1 MDTKNE
7 VYMITINFCQLAKV
21 GKPVG
26 HPAFVRSLL
35 CNFLGA
41 FWSENPF
48 EVLLYYFEFLLII
61 KLGKQN

>member
-7 VYMITINFCQLAKV
+7 VYMIIINFCQLVKV

-26 HPAFVRSLL
+26 HPLL
-35 CNFLGA
+35 EVSYVIFGG
-41 FWSENPF
+41 PF
-48 EVLLYYFEFLLII
+48 GLKILLKSCYFEFLLII